1 MAKFTDFFIRR
12 PVFASVV
19 SLLFLLVGL
28 QAIFTMQVREYPEME
43 NTVITV
49 TTTYPGASADT
60 VQGFV
65 TTPLEQ
71 AIASADGLD
80 YFTSTSVDG
89 ISTITVYVQLNYDP
103 NAAFTSVLS
112 EVQQVENTLPSGA
125 QLPIISKSTGAAVS
139 LMYIGFSSPDMS
151 AGQITSYLTDVV
163 QPQIQTVN
171 GVSSATI
178 MGSNTYAM
186 RIWLNR
192 DRMNA
197 LGVTPADVSS
207 ALQSNNYQSSG
218 GLVKGKY
225 VEMNISADTSLTDV
239 SQFQNLVLKTGSS
252 GQLVYLRD
260 VARVELGSTAY
271 NKSVT
276 FDNKPSVVIAVN
288 GTSTANPLTVIK
300 DVKALMP
307 GMQKLYPPSLTSNI
321 VYDSSLY
328 IQDSINEVVS
338 TIIEAGLIVTLVIFL
353 FLGSLRTV
361 CIPVITLPLSL
372 VGVFVVMMVLGYSI
386 NLLTLLALVLAIGLV
401 VDDAIVVLENTYRL
415 IEEGETPFNAAL
427 VGAREIAGPVI
438 AMTITLVAVYAPI
451 GLMTG
456 VTGALFTEFA
466 FTLAGAVLVSG
477 VIALTLTPM
486 MCSRMLNAS
495 IGEQPLVK
503 FIDHKFSRLKD
514 MYQNTLKGVLAHRP
528 AFLFLG
534 FVVFVSNLFLFVL
547 TPSELSPIEDQGLVL
562 LMGTAPTSA
571 NLNYLERYTSTFNS
585 YYTQFPAFAHG
596 FVVNGSSS
604 DNTAMSF
611 MLLKPWSDR
620 SQSQQTVY
628 RDLASKIRNVQGMQV
643 FPVQL
648 SSLPTST
655 GTFPI
660 EFVISSLGSYED
672 LYEVSQEFLAKAM
685 ASGKFLFLQNS
696 LDYNKPNYT
705 MQIDYAKAGQ
715 LGISMQDI
723 GAVLSPAL
731 SENFV
736 NYFSMYNR
744 SYEVI
749 PQLDAPFRQA
759 PADLNSLYINNRS
772 GDLLPLST
780 IFSYK
785 HSTVPNELDRFQ
797 QINSATIQG
806 VSLPNLVSVGQ
817 AATYLQ
823 ELASEVLPSSYSY
836 NYAGDLRTYV
846 EEGNALLYTF
856 IFALIIIYLVLSA
869 QFESFRDPLV
879 ILTAVPMATCGA
891 LIPLCMG
898 FSTVNIY
905 SEVGLITLIGLI
917 SKHGILMVEFARQL
931 REEKGYDLRQA
942 IEEAAAIRLR
952 PVLMTTAAMV
962 LGVFPLLIATGAG
975 AVSRFDIGVTIAS
988 GMCFGTLFT
997 LFIVPTVYTL
1007 STKKILSFLAAS
1019 IVTSVV
1025 LYMVFLG

>member
-1 MAKFTDFFIRR
+1 MGNFTDFFIRR

-49 TTTYPGASADT
+49 TTAYPGASADT

-89 ISTITVYVQLNYDP
+89 TSTITVYVQLNYDP

-112 EVQQVENTLPSGA
+112 EVQQVENTLPTGA
-125 QLPIISKSTGAAVS
+125 QLPIITKSTGAAVS
-139 LMYIGFSSPDMS
+139 LMYIGFSSSEMS
-151 AGQITSYLTDVV
+151 AGQITAYLTDVV

-197 LGVTPADVSS
+197 LGVTPADISS
-207 ALQSNNYQSSG
+207 ALQANNYQSSG

-225 VEMNISADTSLTDV
+225 VEMNISADTSLTDQA
-239 SQFQNLVLKTGSS
+239 QFESLVIKTGSS

-271 NKSVT
+271 NKSVY
-276 FDNKPSVVIAVN
+276 FDNQPSVVIAVN

-300 DVKALMP
+300 DVKTLIP
-307 GMQKLYPPSLTSNI
+307 EMQALYPPSLSSNV
-321 VYDSSLY
+321 VYDASLY
-328 IQDSINEVVS
+328 IQDSINEVIR
-338 TIIEAGLIVTLVIFL
+338 TIVEAGLIVTFVIFL

-372 VGVFVVMMVLGYSI
+372 VGVFVVMTALGYSI

-427 VGAREIAGPVI
+427 VGAREISGPVI

-486 MCSRMLNAS
+486 MCSKMLNAS
-495 IGEQPLVK
+495 IGEQVLVK
-503 FIDHKFSRLKD
+503 FIDQKFSSLKQV
-514 MYQNTLKGVLAHRP
+514 YQKALKGVLSHRP

-547 TPSELSPIEDQGLVL
+547 TPSELSPIEDQGVVL

-571 NLNYLERYTSTFNS
+571 NLNYLERYTSTFRS

-611 MLLKPWSDR
+611 MLLKPWSER
-620 SQSQQTVY
+620 SETQQTVY

-660 EFVISSLGSYED
+660 EFVIKSLGSYED
-672 LYEVSQEFLAKAM
+672 LYEVSEEFLNKAM

-696 LDYNKPNYT
+696 LDYNKPNYA
-705 MQIDYAKAGQ
+705 MNIDYKKAGQ

-723 GAVLSPAL
+723 GAVLSPSL
-731 SENFV
+731 SENFI

-749 PQLDAPFRQA
+749 PQLDAPFRKA
-759 PADLNSLYINNRS
+759 PADLDTLYINNS
-772 GDLLPLST
+772 AGDLLPLST
-780 IFSYK
+780 IFSYDQT
-785 HSTVPNELDRFQ
+785 TVPNELDRFQ

-823 ELASEVLPSSYSY
+823 DLASEVLPSSYSY
-836 NYAGDLRTYV
+836 SYAGDLRSYV

-879 ILTAVPMATCGA
+879 ILTSVPMATCGA

-898 FSTVNIY
+898 FSTINIY

-975 AVSRFDIGVTIAS
+975 AVSRFDIGLTIAS
-988 GMCFGTLFT
+988 GMCFGTVFT

-1007 STKKILSFLAAS
+1007 TTRQILAFLFGAIATCA
-1019 IVTSVV
+1019 ILVT
-1025 LYMVFLG
+1025 FL

>member
-1 MAKFTDFFIRR
+1 MGNFTDFFIRR
-12 PVFASVV
+12 PVFASVI

-49 TTTYPGASADT
+49 TTAYPGASADT

-80 YFTSTSVDG
+80 YYTSTSIDG
-89 ISTITVYVQLNYDP
+89 TSTITVYVTLNYDP

-125 QLPIISKSTGAAVS
+125 QLPVITKSTGSAVA
-139 LMYIGFSSPDMS
+139 LMYIGFSSTEMTP
-151 AGQITSYLTDVV
+151 GQITSFLTDVV

-171 GVSSATI
+171 GVSSAAI
-178 MGSNTYAM
+178 MGSNTFAM

-197 LGVTPADVSS
+197 LGVTPAMVSS
-207 ALQSNNYQSSG
+207 ALQSNNYQSAG

-225 VEMNISADTSLTDV
+225 VELNISADTSLTDPD
-239 SQFQNLVLKTGSS
+239 QFQDLVVNTGSD

-271 NKSVT
+271 NKSVY
-276 FDNKPSVVIAVN
+276 FDNTSSVVIAVN
-288 GTSTANPLTVIK
+288 GTSTANPLTVVE
-300 DVKALMP
+300 DVKKLLP
-307 GMQKLYPPSLTSNI
+307 KMQAQYPPSIKSNI

-328 IQDSINEVVS
+328 IQDSIDEVIS
-338 TIIEAGLIVTLVIFL
+338 TIVEAGLIVTFVIFL

-372 VGVFVVMMVLGYSI
+372 VGVFVVMMALGYSI

-427 VGAREIAGPVI
+427 IGAREIAGPVI
-438 AMTITLVAVYAPI
+438 AMTITLIAVYAPI

-466 FTLAGAVLVSG
+466 FTLAGAVFVSG
-477 VIALTLTPM
+477 IIALTLTPM
-486 MCSRMLNAS
+486 MCSKMLNAS
-495 IGEQPLVK
+495 IGEQVLVK
-503 FIDHKFSRLKD
+503 FIDQRFSALKAV
-514 MYQNTLKGVLAHRP
+514 YQRALRGVLAHRP
-528 AFLFLG
+528 AFLFMG

-547 TPSELSPIEDQGLVL
+547 TPSELSPIEDQGVVL
-562 LMGTAPTSA
+562 LIATAPTSA
-571 NLNYLERYTSTFNS
+571 NLNYLEKYTSTFDS
-585 YYTQFPAFAHG
+585 YYRKFPAFANG
-596 FVVNGSSS
+596 FVINGSSS

-611 MLLKPWSDR
+611 MLLKPWSQR
-620 SQSQQTVY
+620 SQSQETVY
-628 RDLASKIRNVQGMQV
+628 RDLAGQIRNVPGLQV
-643 FPVQL
+643 IPVQL

-660 EFVISSLGSYED
+660 EFVITSLGSYED
-672 LYEVSQEFLAKAM
+672 LYEVSEKFLNTAM
-685 ASGKFLFLQNS
+685 ASGKFLFLQNT
-696 LDYNKPNYT
+696 LDFNKPDYSMSINYK
-705 MQIDYAKAGQ
+705 KAGQ
-715 LGISMQDI
+715 LGISMQDV
-723 GAVLSPAL
+723 GAVLSPSL

-749 PQLDAPFRQA
+749 PQLDGPFRA
-759 PADLNSLYINNRS
+759 NPADLNSLYINNSS

-780 IFSYK
+780 IFNFSEA
-785 HSTVPNELDRFQ
+785 TVPNELDRFQ

-817 AATYLQ
+817 AATYL
-823 ELASEVLPSSYSY
+823 EDLAKQTLPSGYSY
-836 NYAGDLRTYV
+836 NYAGDLRSFV
-846 EEGNALLYTF
+846 EEGNALIYTF
-856 IFALIIIYLVLSA
+856 LFALIIIYLVLSA

-891 LIPLCMG
+891 LIPLCLG
-898 FSTVNIY
+898 LSTINIY

-962 LGVFPLLIATGAG
+962 LGVVPLLIATGAG
-975 AVSRFDIGVTIAS
+975 AVSRFDIGLTIAS
-988 GMCFGTLFT
+988 GMCFGTIFT

-1007 STKKILSFLAAS
+1007 TTRQILA
-1019 IVTSVV
+1019 
-1025 LYMVFLG
+1025 FLGSAIATCIVLMSLL

>member
-1 MAKFTDFFIRR
+1 MGNFTDFFIRR
-12 PVFASVV
+12 PVFASVI

-49 TTTYPGASADT
+49 TTAYPGASADT

-80 YFTSTSVDG
+80 YYTSTSIDG
-89 ISTITVYVQLNYDP
+89 TSTITVYVTLNYDP

-125 QLPIISKSTGAAVS
+125 QLPVITKSTGSAVA
-139 LMYIGFSSPDMS
+139 LMYIGFSSTEMTP
-151 AGQITSYLTDVV
+151 GQITSFLTDVV

-171 GVSSATI
+171 GVSSAAI
-178 MGSNTYAM
+178 MGSNTFAM

-197 LGVTPADVSS
+197 LGVTPAMVSS
-207 ALQSNNYQSSG
+207 ALQSNNYQSAG

-225 VEMNISADTSLTDV
+225 VELNISADTNLTDPD
-239 SQFQNLVLKTGSS
+239 QFQDLVVNTGSD

-271 NKSVT
+271 NKSVY
-276 FDNKPSVVIAVN
+276 FDNKSSVVIAVN
-288 GTSTANPLTVIK
+288 GTSTANPLTVVE
-300 DVKALMP
+300 DVKKLLP
-307 GMQKLYPPSLTSNI
+307 KMQAQYPPSIKSNI

-328 IQDSINEVVS
+328 IKDSINEVIS
-338 TIIEAGLIVTLVIFL
+338 TIIEAGLIVTFVIFL

-372 VGVFVVMMVLGYSI
+372 VGVFVVMMALGYSI

-427 VGAREIAGPVI
+427 IGAREISGPVI
-438 AMTITLVAVYAPI
+438 AMTITLIAVYAPI

-466 FTLAGAVLVSG
+466 FTLAGAVFVSG
-477 VIALTLTPM
+477 IIALTLTPM
-486 MCSRMLNAS
+486 MCSKMLNAS
-495 IGEQPLVK
+495 IGEQVLVK
-503 FIDHKFSRLKD
+503 YIDQRFSALKAV
-514 MYQNTLKGVLAHRP
+514 YQRALRGVLAHRP
-528 AFLFLG
+528 AFLFMG

-547 TPSELSPIEDQGLVL
+547 TPSELSPIEDQGVVL
-562 LMGTAPTSA
+562 LIATAPTSA
-571 NLNYLERYTSTFNS
+571 NLNYLEKYTSTFDS
-585 YYTQFPAFAHG
+585 YYRKFPAFANG
-596 FVVNGSSS
+596 FVINGSSS

-611 MLLKPWSDR
+611 MLLKPWSQR
-620 SQSQQTVY
+620 SQSQETVY
-628 RDLASKIRNVQGMQV
+628 RDLAGQIRNVPGLQV
-643 FPVQL
+643 IPVQL

-660 EFVISSLGSYED
+660 EFVITSLGSYED
-672 LYEVSQEFLAKAM
+672 LYEVSEKFLNTAM
-685 ASGKFLFLQNS
+685 ASGKFLFLQNT
-696 LDYNKPNYT
+696 LDFNKPDYSMSINYK
-705 MQIDYAKAGQ
+705 KAGQ

-723 GAVLSPAL
+723 GAVLSPSL

-749 PQLDAPFRQA
+749 PQLDGPFRA
-759 PADLNSLYINNRS
+759 NPADLNSLYINNSS

-780 IFSYK
+780 IFNFSEA
-785 HSTVPNELDRFQ
+785 TVPNELDRFQ

-817 AATYLQ
+817 AATYL
-823 ELASEVLPSSYSY
+823 EDLAKQTLPSGYSY
-836 NYAGDLRTYV
+836 NYAGDLRSFV
-846 EEGNALLYTF
+846 EEGNALIYTF
-856 IFALIIIYLVLSA
+856 LFALIIIYLVLSA

-891 LIPLCMG
+891 LIPLCLG
-898 FSTVNIY
+898 LSTINIY

-962 LGVFPLLIATGAG
+962 LGVVPLLIATGAG
-975 AVSRFDIGVTIAS
+975 AVSRFDIGLTIAS
-988 GMCFGTLFT
+988 GMCFGTIFT

-1007 STKKILSFLAAS
+1007 TTRQILA
-1019 IVTSVV
+1019 
-1025 LYMVFLG
+1025 FLGSAIATCIVLMSLL